1 MAYRSTRRFRRKLRR
16 YVTGKGSENRL
27 RPRSRYTAKTRRY
40 TKRRPMSRKRI
51 LNIASQKKRD
61 KMLTYTNVN
70 ASSQTGG
77 TTYAQVPAIITGG
90 SGTPF
95 VAVWCSTAR
104 DNVANSTG
112 RVGTKFDQACRT
124 ASLCYMVGL
133 KEVIEVQVADGLPW
147 QWRRICFALKGG
159 STASGNLPGASTSF
173 AVSQETSAG
182 WVRTF
187 NGLTQTQQNN
197 FFALLFQGA
206 LNSDWND
213 PLTAKVDTERVSL
226 KYDKVCTIASGNEDG
241 VIRKYNRW
249 HPMRKNLM
257 YDDDESGGTT
267 GPSGYSTNSRIGMG
281 DYWVID
287 IIKPRVG
294 STSANQLLFNL
305 ESTLYWHER

>member
-1 MAYRSTRRFRRKLRR
+1 
-16 YVTGKGSENRL
+16 
-27 RPRSRYTAKTRRY
+27 
-40 TKRRPMSRKRI
+40 MSRKRI
-51 LNIASQKKRD
+51 LNIASEKKRD
-61 KMLTYTNVN
+61 KMLTYTNVT
-70 ASSQTGG
+70 AASQTGS
-77 TTYAQVPAIITGG
+77 TTYSQVPAIITGG
-90 SGTPF
+90 SATPF

-104 DNVANSTG
+104 DNVSSTSG

-133 KEVIEVQVADGLPW
+133 KECIEIQVADGLPW

-159 STASGNLPGASTSF
+159 STANGNLPGASTSF
-173 AVSQETSAG
+173 APSQQTSAG
-182 WVRTF
+182 WVRTV

-213 PLTAKVDTERVSL
+213 PLTAKIDNERVSL
-226 KYDKVCTIASGNEDG
+226 KYDKVCTVASGNEEG

-249 HPMRKNLM
+249 HPMRKSLM

-267 GPSGYSTNSRIGMG
+267 GASGYSVNSRIGMG
-281 DYWVID
+281 DYWVVD

-294 STSANQLLFNL
+294 SVSANQLLFNC